1 MNVTGNDTE
10 NWQKPELQGRKTHS
24 RAFSCPASLC
34 GTSIVLCRGECQDKM
49 LNFRGGVGNFV
60 ERAQNKPKI
69 CDRITGQNGTKTG
82 SRRKICQTRTQKR
95 TTLQQFQKVSG
106 RGSGGAGKGTALRN
120 AGKRRREHL
129 PAKQKSL
136 QTHAA
141 RLQALEAAVTPLPHP
156 DPEFYRTGQRR

>member
-1 MNVTGNDTE
+1 MPGVSLRHKYSAVP
-10 NWQKPELQGRKTHS
+10 WRMS
-24 RAFSCPASLC
+24 RQNAEFS
-34 GTSIVLCRGECQDKM
+34 
-49 LNFRGGVGNFV
+49 GGGWVGNFV
-60 ERAQNKPKI
+60 KRAQNEPKI
-69 CDRITGQNGTKTG
+69 CDRMTGQTCTKTG
-82 SRRKICQTRTQKR
+82 SRRKIGQTCTQKR

-106 RGSGGAGKGTALRN
+106 RGSGGAGEGTALRN

-141 RLQALEAAVTPLPHP
+141 RLQALEAAVTPAPHP

>member
-1 MNVTGNDTE
+1 MIPRQAKTA
-10 NWQKPELQGRKTHS
+10 QKPEADGKYVK
-24 RAFSCPASLC
+24 PAH
-34 GTSIVLCRGECQDKM
+34 K
-49 LNFRGGVGNFV
+49 
-60 ERAQNKPKI
+60 
-69 CDRITGQNGTKTG
+69 
-82 SRRKICQTRTQKR
+82 KR

-141 RLQALEAAVTPLPHP
+141 RLQALEAAVTPAPHP

>member
-10 NWQKPELQGRKTHS
+10 NRQKPELQGRKSHS
-24 RAFSCPASLC
+24 CAFSCPASLY

-49 LNFRGGVGNFV
+49 LNFRGVGNFV
-60 ERAQNKPKI
+60 EQAQKQLRI
-69 CDRITGQNGTKTG
+69 CDRMTGQNGTKTG
-82 SRRKICQTRTQKR
+82 SRRKVCQTRTQKR

-141 RLQALEAAVTPLPHP
+141 RLQALEAAVTPAPHP